1 MTAELREKIEV
12 LAAMAAVAALY
23 LLGWIAG

>member
-12 LAAMAAVAALY
+12 LAALAAVAVLY
-23 LLGWIAG
+23 MLNWIAG